1 VALDRCAFI
10 LERWGASESLHYPVP
25 ALRWATTF
33 CATHDAETQARACA
47 GALSG
52 LAAKTVN
59 PEALAALAHGLGETA
74 LLDGDPEQ
82 AGARFE
88 QALGLLADLHL
99 PYEAAQTQLRAG
111 AALLHTK
118 RREQAIERLEDAYR
132 TARRLVAQPLA
143 DRAARVLSD
152 AGEAVDRRLGRRA
165 AARLDGPGLTRREL
179 EVVRLIARGRTNRQ
193 IAGQLFLSTRTVDM
207 HVRNSFRKLD
217 CRTRAEATRKA
228 GELGLLA

>member
-1 VALDRCAFI
+1 
-10 LERWGASESLHYPVP
+10 
-25 ALRWATTF
+25 
-33 CATHDAETQARACA
+33 
-47 GALSG
+47 
-52 LAAKTVN
+52 
-59 PEALAALAHGLGETA
+59 
-74 LLDGDPEQ
+74 
-82 AGARFE
+82 
-88 QALGLLADLHL
+88 
-99 PYEAAQTQLRAG
+99 
-111 AALLHTK
+111 
-118 RREQAIERLEDAYR
+118 LEDAYR
-132 TARRLVAQPLA
+132 TARRLGAQPLA